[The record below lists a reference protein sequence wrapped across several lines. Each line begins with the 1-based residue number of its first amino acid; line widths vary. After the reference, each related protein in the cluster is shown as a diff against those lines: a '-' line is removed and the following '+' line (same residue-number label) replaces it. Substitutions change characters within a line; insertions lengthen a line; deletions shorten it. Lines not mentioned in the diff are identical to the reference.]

1 MAVFRYHLRHSRD
14 HAPIASTTETGP
26 ELVGRAVAASAFVSI
41 PLPHPEWYA
50 MTTGEARSLAEAG
63 AHAVEAHNHSLA
75 LDAGRGG
82 GIAIIDQLANEG
94 FRTGIIATDDSHDV
108 PADGFGGWVMVAVDA
123 LKAGAIIK
131 ALKAGDYFASR
142 GPAFTSIRLDGN
154 MLHVTCSPVDRIV
167 IAAGE
172 NRSFATSVNGMAEAR
187 IEISSTD
194 FEFFRVVL
202 TDRAG
207 K

>member
-1 MAVFRYHLRHSRD
+1 M
-14 HAPIASTTETGP
+14 TTE
-26 ELVGRAVAASAFVSI
+26 
-41 PLPHPEWYA
+41 
-50 MTTGEARSLAEAG
+50 EARSLAEAG
-63 AHAVEAHNHSLA
+63 AHAVEAYNHSSA

-82 GIAIIDQLANEG
+82 GIATIDQLVNEG

-108 PADGFGGWVMVAVDA
+108 PADGFGGWVMVAAEA

-131 ALKAGDYFASR
+131 ALKAGDYFASC

-154 MLHVTCSPVDRIV
+154 MLQVTCSPVDRIV
-167 IAAGE
+167 IAAGGH
-172 NRSFATSVNGMAEAR
+172 RSFATSGNGMTEAR

-202 TDRAG
+202 IARPG
-207 K
+207 KQAWSNPYWMDDLGLH

>member
-1 MAVFRYHLRHSRD
+1 M
-14 HAPIASTTETGP
+14 TTE
-26 ELVGRAVAASAFVSI
+26 
-41 PLPHPEWYA
+41 
-50 MTTGEARSLAEAG
+50 EARSLAEAG
-63 AHAVEAHNHSLA
+63 AHAVEAYNHSSA

-82 GIAIIDQLANEG
+82 GIATIDQLAKEG

-108 PADGFGGWVMVAVDA
+108 PADGFGGWVMVAEDA

-131 ALKAGDYFASR
+131 ALKAGDYFASC

-167 IAAGE
+167 IAAGGHC
-172 NRSFATSVNGMAEAR
+172 SFATSGNGLTEAR

-207 K
+207 KQAWSNPYWMDDLGLH